1 MTTTDPAWIHDGAVV
16 AVVSDGF
23 GTHPPEF
30 VAIERMTPTKIM
42 LVDGRSYRRGGS
54 YKQFA
59 TGGVGTSL
67 ADPQAPNVLLR
78 HAQSLLRQI
87 ARETDK
93 IVNGAGATIYQL
105 RLEDVR
111 ATLNDLADKID
122 AARKDLDRRAGL

>member
-1 MTTTDPAWIHDGAVV
+1 MTITDPTWIHDGAVV

-23 GTHPPEF
+23 GTRSPEF
-30 VAIERMTPTKIM
+30 IAIDRMTPTKII

-54 YKQFA
+54 YKQLA
-59 TGGVGTSL
+59 AGSVGTSL
-67 ADPQAPNVLLR
+67 ADPRSPHVLRR

-87 ARETDK
+87 AREADK

-105 RLEDVR
+105 GLEDVR

-122 AARKDLDRRAGL
+122 AARKDLDGRAGL